1 MIYSEWY
8 IKNISGKGNIKVIP
22 KSLDN
27 YLTPLALAIWIIDDG
42 CKLGKGLK
50 FTTNCFS
57 YKDVQYLLYLLHNKY
72 NIKSTI
78 LKGNKENT
86 QFVIYVWKESIPIL
100 TKIVSPYIIPS
111 IKYKLGNYL

>member
-1 MIYSEWY
+1 MFNIYF
-8 IKNISGKGNIKVIP
+8 I
-22 KSLDN
+22 
-27 YLTPLALAIWIIDDG
+27 
-42 CKLGKGLK
+42 
-50 FTTNCFS
+50 
-57 YKDVQYLLYLLHNKY
+57 Y